1 MGEVD
6 LCTLPVNRSVE
17 LVGTCNFD
25 NVQCGYI
32 FPSVLWDIHTE
43 SFGSVIYGSLSGN
56 DGGRKK
62 PSLFTKVQSIYVSIY
77 FNDITTMFL
86 LTYFVYFV
94 EVILL
99 LRIRSSSRTT
109 FVG

>member
-6 LCTLPVNRSVE
+6 LCSLPVNRSAE
-17 LVGTCNFD
+17 LIGTCNFD

-56 DGGRKK
+56 DGGRKTAYLPK
-62 PSLFTKVQSIYVSIY
+62 SSEFMYLFISTILQ
-77 FNDITTMFL
+77 
-86 LTYFVYFV
+86 VYFV
-94 EVILL
+94 EVSLL
-99 LRIRSSSRTT
+99 LKYVSLRGLHLLGSELRHPTL
-109 FVG
+109 